1 MSDGRGTREQGVEL
15 GTTHVGSFALGPS
28 VGESRRSAQGG
39 DRRAELVVVA
49 NRLPVRYSSN
59 GDAGEWL
66 TSPGGL
72 VSALT
77 SVLREHH
84 GLWIGWPGTAGHG
97 PPPTDYEGTALRAV
111 AIDIEEYENFYL
123 GFSNATLWPL
133 YHDAIRYPEFHRQW
147 WHAYEEVNQR
157 YAVAA
162 AEASAEGGLVWVHD
176 YQLQLVPGMLRKLRA
191 DLRIG
196 FFLHIPFP
204 ATELFMQM
212 PWRRQ
217 ILEGILGADLIGFQV
232 HSAALNF
239 SRVARRLTSAQ
250 RHGTPL
256 QLAYEG
262 RSVQVGAFP
271 ISIDSAR
278 ISETAANPAV
288 RNRASEIR
296 AELGNPELVL
306 LGVDRLDYTKGIRQR
321 IKAVSELHAD
331 GFLVPGRDVMVQIA
345 VPSRE
350 SDPHYDEARKNL
362 EQSVSEA
369 NGDQGLVGR
378 PIIHYLHQNVAFDEL
393 VALYLA
399 ADIMLVTPFRDGMNL
414 VAKEYVM
421 SRIDMSGRLVLSEF
435 AGAAIELRDAFLVNP
450 HDLEDV
456 KEAIRSAKEVPEKE
470 ARSRMVHMRRR
481 VLRRSVYDWA
491 DSFLAALGTRGDETS
506 EQGEIGFFG
515 A

>member
-1 MSDGRGTREQGVEL
+1 MNSEARPSLSSTR
-15 GTTHVGSFALGPS
+15 
-28 VGESRRSAQGG
+28 
-39 DRRAELVVVA
+39 DAERTDHDERPDLVVVA
-49 NRLPVRYSSN
+49 NRLPVRYSPQ

-72 VSALT
+72 VSAL
-77 SVLREHH
+77 SAVLQDHH
-84 GLWIGWPGTAGHG
+84 GLWIGWPGTAYHDA
-97 PPPTDYEGTALRAV
+97 PPGDFGGISLRAV
-111 AIDIEEYENFYL
+111 DIDIEEYQDFYL

-147 WHAYEEVNQR
+147 WHAYQEVNLR
-157 YAVAA
+157 FATAA
-162 AEASAEGGLVWVHD
+162 ADAADAGALVWVHD
-176 YQLQLVPGMLRKLRA
+176 YQLQLVPGMLRKLRP

-212 PWRRQ
+212 PWRRP

-232 HSAALNF
+232 QSAALNF
-239 SRVARRLTSAQ
+239 SRVARRLTGAVSA
-250 RHGTPL
+250 GSPL
-256 QLAYEG
+256 QLDYEG
-262 RSVQVGAFP
+262 RTVHVGAFP
-271 ISIDSAR
+271 ISVDSAR
-278 ISETAANPAV
+278 IIETAADPAV
-288 RNRASEIR
+288 RARSKEIR
-296 AELGNPELVL
+296 AELGDPELVL

-331 GFLVPGRDVMVQIA
+331 GYLVAGRDVMVQIA

-350 SDPHYDEARKNL
+350 SDPHYDEARKNV

-378 PIIHYLHQNVAFDEL
+378 PIIHYLHQNVEFEEL

-421 SRIDMSGRLVLSEF
+421 SRTDLTGRLVLSEF
-435 AGAAIELRDAFLVNP
+435 AGAAIELRDAILVNP
-450 HDLEDV
+450 HDLEHV
-456 KEAIRSAKEVPEKE
+456 KESIRFAKEVSEKE
-470 ARSRMVHMRRR
+470 ARNRMMRMRRR
-481 VLRRSVYDWA
+481 ILRRTVYDWA
-491 DSFLAALGTRGDETS
+491 DSFLAALVG
-506 EQGEIGFFG
+506 GEEVSDVDDVGYTG

>member
-1 MSDGRGTREQGVEL
+1 MSSSSRGR
-15 GTTHVGSFALGPS
+15 SN
-28 VGESRRSAQGG
+28 
-39 DRRAELVVVA
+39 LVIVA
-49 NRLPVRYSSN
+49 NRLPVRYSPS

-77 SVLREHH
+77 AVLRESE
-84 GLWIGWPGTAGHG
+84 GLWIGWAGTAGHE
-97 PPPTDYEGTALRAV
+97 PPPTDYEGIPLRAV
-111 AIDIEEYENFYL
+111 EMNVEEYENFYL

-147 WHAYEEVNQR
+147 WHAYEEVNRR
-157 YAVAA
+157 YAAAA
-162 AEASAEGGLVWVHD
+162 AEAAAEGAMVWVHD
-176 YQLQLVPGMLRKLRA
+176 YQLQLVPGMLRALRP

-204 ATELFMQM
+204 ATELFTQM

-250 RHGTPL
+250 SHGMPL
-256 QLAYEG
+256 QLVYEG
-262 RSVQVGAFP
+262 RSVGVGAFP
-271 ISIDSAR
+271 ISVDSAR
-278 ISETAANPAV
+278 IVETAAEPAI
-288 RNRASEIR
+288 RSRAKEIR
-296 AELGNPELVL
+296 AELGDPELVL

-331 GFLVPGRDVMVQIA
+331 GYFVAGRDVMVQIA

-350 SDPHYDEARKNL
+350 SDPHYDEARKEL

-369 NGDQGLVGR
+369 NGDQGQVGR
-378 PIIHYLHQNVAFDEL
+378 PIIHYLHQNVDFDEL

-421 SRIDMSGRLVLSEF
+421 SRTDLSGRLVLSEF

-450 HDLEDV
+450 HDLEHV
-456 KEAIRSAKEVPEKE
+456 KEAIRTAKEVSEKE
-470 ARSRMVHMRRR
+470 ARSRMARMRRR
-481 VLRRSVYDWA
+481 ILRRTVYDWA
-491 DSFLAALGTRGDETS
+491 NSFLAALAAPHEKTPDVVDNGVS
-506 EQGEIGFFG
+506 G